1 LEKLNLSI
9 KNFLTNNGL
18 EKGVNQQKAI
28 TVWSV
33 VVGEKIAT
41 NTKPEFVEFG
51 VLTVKTKNSTWRNE
65 LQFKKKDIIKNLNK
79 ELGQNTIKELR
90 FI

>member
-9 KNFLTNNGL
+9 KNFLTNSGL
-18 EKGVNQQKAI
+18 EKGFNQQKAV
-28 TVWSV
+28 TVWSR
-33 VVGEKIAT
+33 VVGKKIA
-41 NTKPEFVEFG
+41 NNSKAEFVEFG
-51 VLTVKTKNSTWRNE
+51 VLTIKTSNSTWRNE
-65 LQFKKKDIIKNLNK
+65 LQFNKKDIIKNLNK

>member
-1 LEKLNLSI
+1 MEKLNLSI
-9 KNFLTNNGL
+9 RSFLSKNGL
-18 EKGVNQQKAI
+18 EKGVNQQRAI
-28 TVWSV
+28 IVWSK
-33 VVGEKIAT
+33 VVGKKIAK
-41 NTKPEFVEFG
+41 NSKAEFVEFG

-79 ELGQNTIKELR
+79 KLGQNTIKELR